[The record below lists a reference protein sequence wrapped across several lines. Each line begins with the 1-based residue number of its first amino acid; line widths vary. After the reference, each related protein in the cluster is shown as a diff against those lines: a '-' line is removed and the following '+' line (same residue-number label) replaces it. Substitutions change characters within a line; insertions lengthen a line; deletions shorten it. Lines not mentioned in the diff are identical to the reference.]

1 MNILEKLIFE
11 TAKNKHQFAKMVGVT
26 PQKINAQIK
35 SKHSFFPAYEYA
47 KKLDIKELNG
57 VDIKELE
64 KVFEFK

>member
-35 SKHSFFPAYEYA
+35 SKSPLLPAYEYA
-47 KKLDIKELNG
+47 KKLGIKELKGIDND
-57 VDIKELE
+57 VEVYI
-64 KVFEFK
+64 EFK